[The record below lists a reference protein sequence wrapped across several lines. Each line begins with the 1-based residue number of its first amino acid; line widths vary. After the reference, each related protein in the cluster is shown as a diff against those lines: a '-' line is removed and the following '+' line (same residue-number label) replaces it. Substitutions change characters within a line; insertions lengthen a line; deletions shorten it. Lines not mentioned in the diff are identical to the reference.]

1 MAPKEDPDH
10 DVQQPRET
18 PPPFYPPG
26 TRGPGSPGVYPVYNQ
41 VPPGLFTGIPYM
53 PTSIPVQTI
62 CPYCGNRIMT
72 VTTYTPGLLTW
83 LLCSGLFVFGCFLG
97 CCLIPFCIRSTMDVT
112 HSCPLCHHQIFYFHR
127 LGL

>member
-83 LLCSGLFVFGCFLG
+83 LLCSGLFVFGSPSLLLPRNRG
-97 CCLIPFCIRSTMDVT
+97 SV
-112 HSCPLCHHQIFYFHR
+112 
-127 LGL
+127 